1 MPTTHITG
9 IAPMTIAQSMSD
21 AAMTTIHIGCACG
34 TPFPTRAMKDRCA
47 AGAPYALN
55 GWRQQQIP
63 PRPPFSKGGTEQAF
77 ATQISIPVI
86 QISIPVIQSRIPVM
100 RAVNALP
107 PLKKGATGD
116 LLFGMQAS
124 RHQ

>member
-1 MPTTHITG
+1 MQKI
-9 IAPMTIAQSMSD
+9 PMT
-21 AAMTTIHIGCACG
+21 HIGCAC
-34 TPFPTRAMKDRCA
+34 
-47 AGAPYALN
+47 ALN

-63 PRPPFSKGGTEQAF
+63 PRPPFPKGGTEQAF
-77 ATQISIPVI
+77 ATQISIPGI
-86 QISIPVIQSRIPVM
+86 QISIPVM

-107 PLKKGATGD
+107 PLKNGATGD

>member
-9 IAPMTIAQSMSD
+9 IAPMTIPQSMSD

-63 PRPPFSKGGTEQAF
+63 PRPPFSKGETEQAF
-77 ATQISIPVI
+77 AM
-86 QISIPVIQSRIPVM
+86 QISIPVIQSRLPVI
-100 RAVNALP
+100 RAANALP